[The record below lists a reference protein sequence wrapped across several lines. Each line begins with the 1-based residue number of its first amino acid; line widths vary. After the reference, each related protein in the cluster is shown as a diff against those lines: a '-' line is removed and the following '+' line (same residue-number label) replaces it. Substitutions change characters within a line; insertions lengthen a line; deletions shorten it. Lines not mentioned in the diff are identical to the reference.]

1 MVEMPYL
8 PGLESAALGLTQCS
22 GSDFCG
28 LQFCVREDH
37 VNRLAGKL
45 SLTLL
50 VVAGSLILAACPTR
64 TSIERINRDP
74 GRYVGKE
81 VAIAGHVTNS
91 FGALGTGVF
100 EVDDGTGR
108 MWVFSERY
116 GVPGNGARVGVRGR
130 IEQGFSFGGRNFATI
145 MRETE
150 RRH

>member
-1 MVEMPYL
+1 MVWENRVSKL
-8 PGLESAALGLTQCS
+8 PG
-22 GSDFCG
+22 
-28 LQFCVREDH
+28 R
-37 VNRLAGKL
+37 L

-50 VVAGSLILAACPTR
+50 IVAGSLILAACPTR

-81 VAIAGHVTNS
+81 VAIAGHVTTS

-116 GVPGNGARVGVRGR
+116 GVPGNGARVGIRGR
-130 IEQGFSFGGRNFATI
+130 IEQGFSFGGRSFATI

>member
-1 MVEMPYL
+1 M
-8 PGLESAALGLTQCS
+8 
-22 GSDFCG
+22 F
-28 LQFCVREDH
+28 
-37 VNRLAGKL
+37 RLRGRL

-50 VVAGSLILAACPTR
+50 VVAASLILAACPTR

-74 GRYVGKE
+74 GRYAGKE
-81 VAIAGHVTNS
+81 VAIAGHVTTS

>member
-1 MVEMPYL
+1 MVFNPV
-8 PGLESAALGLTQCS
+8 
-22 GSDFCG
+22 
-28 LQFCVREDH
+28 VREDR
-37 VNRLAGKL
+37 VFKLLGRLL
-45 SLTLL
+45 LTLV

-81 VAIAGHVTNS
+81 VAIAGHVTTS

-130 IEQGFSFGGRNFATI
+130 IEQGFNFGGRNFATVL
-145 MRETE
+145 RETE

>member
-1 MVEMPYL
+1 MVWENRVSKL
-8 PGLESAALGLTQCS
+8 PG
-22 GSDFCG
+22 
-28 LQFCVREDH
+28 R
-37 VNRLAGKL
+37 L

-50 VVAGSLILAACPTR
+50 IIAGSLILAACPTR

-81 VAIAGHVTNS
+81 VAIAGHVTTS

-116 GVPGNGARVGVRGR
+116 GVPGNGARVGIRGR
-130 IEQGFSFGGRNFATI
+130 IEQGFSFGGRSFATI